1 MPDESIDFF
10 DGVLNLVI
18 GVSRL
23 NPQLEN
29 QSVELVYNK
38 SDLNTFLESV
48 PNDLFCVY
56 HDLG

>member
-48 PNDLFCVY
+48 SNDLFCVY